1 MNQIKQLGVILT
13 RVLYDQDGK
22 ASSLLLSKLLVSTL
36 TLSKLLKLK
45 QLIKEEKEM
54 MSQTLELIFNDA
66 VNKTIKLQIP
76 KIEHSVNEG
85 TVKEGM
91 NKLITLDILRPKT
104 GIPTKVHS
112 AHIIDKTTNVLFEN

>member
-1 MNQIKQLGVILT
+1 MNQIKQLGVTLT

>member
-1 MNQIKQLGVILT
+1 
-13 RVLYDQDGK
+13 
-22 ASSLLLSKLLVSTL
+22 
-36 TLSKLLKLK
+36 
-45 QLIKEEKEM
+45 M

-66 VNKTIKLQIP
+66 ENKTIKLQIP
-76 KIEHSVNEG
+76 KIEHSVKEG